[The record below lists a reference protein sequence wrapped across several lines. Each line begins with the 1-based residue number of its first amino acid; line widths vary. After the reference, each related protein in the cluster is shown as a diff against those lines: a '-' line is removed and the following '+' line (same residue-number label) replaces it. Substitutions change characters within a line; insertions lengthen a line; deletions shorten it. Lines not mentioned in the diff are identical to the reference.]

1 MTDTNTSCLT
11 STTTQTWIQCT
22 WHLLRWAWL
31 SSIQFSNLLPL
42 SVKEPALLL
51 KLIQLATT
59 ITTTTISRLS
69 LCQIH
74 FLNNSSN
81 SITIFPSLPH
91 TTCSTCL
98 SLQQDNNNNLARLDS
113 LFICSSNRG
122 LGTHKS
128 HSIRLL
134 LWAIMAPLHLGVLSF
149 IGAFKLVT
157 WLMSR

>member
-11 STTTQTWIQCT
+11 STTTQTWIQCI

-51 KLIQLATT
+51 KLIQVTT
-59 ITTTTISRLS
+59 TTTTISKPS

-98 SLQQDNNNNLARLDS
+98 SLQQDSNNNLARLDS

-134 LWAIMAPLHLGVLSF
+134 LLAIMGPLHLGVLSF